1 MPRLSVIICTHN
13 PRPALLS
20 RALAALAAQTLPVA
34 DWELLVIDNAS
45 EPPVEE
51 RFDLAFHP
59 QGRVVREMALGL
71 TPARLRGFSE
81 ATADL
86 ILMVDDDNFLAADYL
101 EKALEIAA
109 EYPRLG
115 TWGGQCIPEFE
126 ETPAEWTREY
136 RNWIAIREFD
146 RDTWSNVPL
155 DQQAISP
162 GAGLVV
168 RRAVANAYAKLLAE
182 NPARKQLD
190 RTGTRLLAG
199 GDTDLSLTSCDLGL
213 GNGSF
218 AALKLTHH
226 IPKRRLEE
234 SYLLELVES
243 MTCSSILLNY
253 FRGGALPQ
261 RPSRSQRL
269 LRWYESRNIPERE
282 RRFSEAQQRGTEAA
296 LQAVESLRRNETVS
310 GSPTT

>member
-1 MPRLSVIICTHN
+1 MTDLSVIICTHN
-13 PRPALLS
+13 PRPELLS
-20 RALAALAAQTLPVA
+20 RALLALAAQTLPNA
-34 DWELLVIDNAS
+34 EWELILVDNAS
-45 EPPVEE
+45 DPAVEG
-51 RFDLAFHP
+51 RFDLSFHP
-59 QGRVVREMALGL
+59 QARVVREMALGL
-71 TPARLRGFSE
+71 TPARLRGFTE

-86 ILMVDDDNFLAADYL
+86 LLMVDDDNFLAPDYL
-101 EKALEIAA
+101 EQALAIGA

-115 TWGGQCIPEFE
+115 TWGGQCVPEFE
-126 ETPAEWTREY
+126 EPPAEWTKEY

-162 GAGLVV
+162 GAGLCV
-168 RRAVANAYAKLLAE
+168 RRAVATAYAKLLSE

-218 AALKLTHH
+218 AALKLTHF

-253 FRGGALPQ
+253 FRGGGLPQ

-269 LRWYESRNIPERE
+269 LRWYEGLRVPERE
-282 RRFSEAQQRGTEAA
+282 RRFSDARQRGCEAA
-296 LQAVESLRRNETVS
+296 LEAIEQLHLAGAN
-310 GSPTT
+310 GSSAS